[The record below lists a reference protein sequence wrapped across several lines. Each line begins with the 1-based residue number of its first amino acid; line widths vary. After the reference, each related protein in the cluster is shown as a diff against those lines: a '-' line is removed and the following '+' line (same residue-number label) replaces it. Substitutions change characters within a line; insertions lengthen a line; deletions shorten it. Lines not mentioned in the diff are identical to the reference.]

1 MTVSVTVSVAGPVH
15 SLEVEDHHHASV
27 SQTIRIKFFSV
38 CQVTLI
44 SPQQVDN
51 NSRSHLY
58 FCTEIRIV
66 QIQQSYK
73 PAH

>member
-1 MTVSVTVSVAGPVH
+1 MHLLVKQFE
-15 SLEVEDHHHASV
+15 LN
-27 SQTIRIKFFSV
+27 FFSV
-38 CQVTLI
+38 CQVTFI